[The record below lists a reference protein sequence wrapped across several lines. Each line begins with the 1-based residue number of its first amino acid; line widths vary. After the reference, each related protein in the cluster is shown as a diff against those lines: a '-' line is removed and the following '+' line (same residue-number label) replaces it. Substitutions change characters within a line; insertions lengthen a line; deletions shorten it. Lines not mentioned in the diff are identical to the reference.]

1 MCNLITHNL
10 AFIKVLTFSKKQ
22 VKIQNSV
29 PSIDWTFFSID
40 QKMKKFIIKSLP
52 DSIDSRFLFD
62 QLKRTFD
69 RLKGIL
75 NRSRLVKLNFFQNFL
90 VIVFDVFTFSIKNIF
105 WFYKRKL
112 IDQTLRV
119 SRSRTRTLIC

>member
-75 NRSRLVKLNFFQNFL
+75 NRSRLLKLNFFQNFL
-90 VIVFDVFTFSIKNIF
+90 VIVFDVFTFSIKNTF
-105 WFYKRKL
+105 LFYKRKL

>member
-29 PSIDWTFFSID
+29 PSIGWTFFSID

-62 QLKRTFD
+62 QSKRTFD

-75 NRSRLVKLNFFQNFL
+75 NRSRLIKLNFFQNFL
-90 VIVFDVFTFSIKNIF
+90 VIVFYVFTVSIKNTF

>member
-22 VKIQNSV
+22 VKIQNSI
-29 PSIDWTFFSID
+29 PSIDRTFFSID

-105 WFYKRKL
+105 
-112 IDQTLRV
+112 
-119 SRSRTRTLIC
+119 